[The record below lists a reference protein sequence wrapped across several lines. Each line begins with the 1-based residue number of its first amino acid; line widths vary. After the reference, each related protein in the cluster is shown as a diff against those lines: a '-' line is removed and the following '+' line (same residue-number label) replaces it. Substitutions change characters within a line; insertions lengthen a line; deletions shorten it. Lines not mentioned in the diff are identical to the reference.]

1 MCLKSCNEKAG
12 TELANQNGLKTT
24 IEPIKTIEEL
34 LKQEQ
39 ERNAQLESTIYSL
52 TSELKSYEALVAQ
65 IISGGSK
72 VRKKLKSISFN
83 FELRISVPHKNTPS
97 LSPYILLTNN
107 SKTIPNSI

>member
-72 VRKKLKSISFN
+72 VRKKLKFISFN
-83 FELRISVPHKNTPS
+83 FELRISVSHKNALL
-97 LSPYILLTNN
+97 LSPYIL
-107 SKTIPNSI
+107 

>member
-1 MCLKSCNEKAG
+1 MLKYLIHHYIFKKPVNNNIESTCPNSCNQRAD
-12 TELANQNGLKTT
+12 TELSNQNGLKT

-52 TSELKSYEALVAQ
+52 TSELKSYESLVAQ

-72 VRKKLKSISFN
+72 VRKKLSEIDHREEKA
-83 FELRISVPHKNTPS
+83 
-97 LSPYILLTNN
+97 
-107 SKTIPNSI
+107 